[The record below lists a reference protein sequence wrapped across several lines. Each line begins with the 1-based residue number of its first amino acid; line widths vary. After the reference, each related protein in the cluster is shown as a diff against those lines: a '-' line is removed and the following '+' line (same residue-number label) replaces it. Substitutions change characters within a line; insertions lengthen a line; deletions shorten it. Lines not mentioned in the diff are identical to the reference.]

1 MNSKITSLGQLAFT
15 VSDVQIALDFYRDI
29 LGLDFLF
36 SPSDN
41 LAFIQCGETRI
52 MLTTPQGAGEPG
64 KNSIPYFMVTNME
77 QFYKSVIA
85 NGAIK
90 EREPQLAAQ
99 MPDHELWIG
108 FIKDPDGNLVGL
120 MEEKR

>member
-1 MNSKITSLGQLAFT
+1 M
-15 VSDVQIALDFYRDI
+15 VSNI
-29 LGLDFLF
+29 
-36 SPSDN
+36 
-41 LAFIQCGETRI
+41 
-52 MLTTPQGAGEPG
+52 
-64 KNSIPYFMVTNME
+64 E

-85 NGAIK
+85 NGAIN